1 MLPDPVTRDPGV
13 WIIIEDHYPIAVEP
27 GGNYL
32 THVTPENG
40 QGWALALELADVRE
54 KGIQLKVIGMDGCP
68 VNTGINNGAI

>member
-1 MLPDPVTRDPGV
+1 MIFKSSSYK
-13 WIIIEDHYPIAVEP
+13 IIIEDHYPIAVEP

-40 QGWALALELADVRE
+40 QGQALALELDDIVRE
-54 KGIQLKVIGMDGCP
+54 KGIQLKVIGRDGCP